1 MATNFPN
8 SPTIGQHITTDGVTR
23 EWNGVAWISV
33 GSTMVGQTGP
43 TGPAGIGTPAGGTTG
58 QVLVK
63 ASNDD
68 YDFVWADTIDG
79 GTP

>member
-8 SPTIGQHITTDGVTR
+8 SPTVGQQVTTDGVTR
-23 EWNGVAWISV
+23 EWNGIAWISV
-33 GSTMVGQTGP
+33 GASIVGETGP
-43 TGPAGIGTPAGGTTG
+43 TGPAGVSIPTGGSTG

-63 ASNDD
+63 ASNND